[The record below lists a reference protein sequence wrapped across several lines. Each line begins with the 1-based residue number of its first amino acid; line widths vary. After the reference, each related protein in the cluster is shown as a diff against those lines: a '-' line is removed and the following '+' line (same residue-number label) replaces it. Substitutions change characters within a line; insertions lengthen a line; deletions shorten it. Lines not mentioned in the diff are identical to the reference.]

1 MKFLPLVWRN
11 LLRRKV
17 RTTFT
22 LLSIVVAFVLF
33 GYLSAIR
40 VAFGMGVD
48 VAGADR
54 MLVIHKVSLIQ
65 PLPESYLGRIASI
78 DGVEDISHTTWFGGI
93 YQDPRNFFAQFA
105 VDAESYLRLYPEL
118 GLTDEE
124 QQRWLANRTGAL
136 VDRATAERFGWSA
149 GDRIPLQ
156 GTIWRTRSGPT
167 WEFTIDGII
176 DGSSGGAAQFLFHYE
191 YLAEANINGRG
202 FVGQYVIRV
211 DDPAR
216 SAEIASAIDSRFA
229 NSPAETRT
237 TTEQAF
243 LQSMAD
249 QLGNVGAMLTAI
261 LGAVFF
267 TLLLITTNTM
277 AQAIRERTSELAV
290 LKTLGFTNGRVLAL
304 VLLEAGVLAVV
315 GGAVGLG
322 LVSAIIGRGDPTGGF
337 LPEFAIP
344 PRDLIIGAGLVVAL
358 GAVSATWP
366 GLQAT
371 RLRIVDG
378 LRRG

>member
-65 PLPESYLGRIASI
+65 PLPESYLGRIAATG
-78 DGVEDISHTTWFGGI
+78 GVADVSHMTWFGGI

-105 VDAESYLRLYPEL
+105 VDPESYLRIYPEL

-124 QQRWLANRTGAL
+124 KQRWLANRTGAV
-136 VDRATAERFGWSA
+136 VDRATAERFGWSV
-149 GDRIPLQ
+149 GDRIPLR
-156 GTIWRTRSGPT
+156 GTIWRARNGAT
-167 WEFTIDGII
+167 WEFTIDAII
-176 DGSSGGAAQFLFHYE
+176 DGSTGSAAQFLFQHE
-191 YLAEANINGRG
+191 YLAEANVRGRG
-202 FVGQYVIRV
+202 TVGQYIVRV
-211 DDPAR
+211 DDSAR
-216 SAEIASAIDSRFA
+216 SAEIAAAIDSRFA

-243 LQSMAD
+243 LQGIAD

-261 LGAVFF
+261 VGAVFF

-277 AQAIRERTSELAV
+277 AQAIRERTSELAM

-304 VLLEAGVLAVV
+304 VLLEAGLLAVV

-322 LVSAIIGRGDPTGGF
+322 LVSLILSGGDPTGGF

-344 PRDLIIGAGLVVAL
+344 PHDLGIGAGLVVAL
-358 GAVSATWP
+358 GAISATWP
-366 GLQAT
+366 GLQAA
-371 RLRIVDG
+371 RLQIVDG
-378 LRRG
+378 LGR

>member
-65 PLPESYLGRIASI
+65 PLPESYLGRIAAI
-78 DGVEDISHTTWFGGI
+78 DGVEDVSHMTWFGGI

-105 VDAESYLRLYPEL
+105 VAPESYLRIYSEL
-118 GLTDEE
+118 ALTDEE
-124 QQRWLANRTGAL
+124 KQRWLANRTGAI
-136 VDRATAERFGWSA
+136 VDRATAERFGWSV

-156 GTIWRTRSGPT
+156 GTIWRTRNGAT
-167 WEFTIDGII
+167 WEFTIEAIV
-176 DGSSGGAAQFLFHYE
+176 DGSTGSAAQFLFHHE
-191 YLAEANINGRG
+191 YLAEANVRGRG
-202 FVGQYVIRV
+202 TVGQYIVRV
-211 DDPAR
+211 DDSAR
-216 SAEIASAIDSRFA
+216 SVEIAAAIDGRFA

-243 LQSMAD
+243 LQSLAD

-304 VLLEAGVLAVV
+304 VLLEAGLLAVV
-315 GGAVGLG
+315 GGAAGLG
-322 LVSAIIGRGDPTGGF
+322 LVSVILSGGDPTGGF

-344 PRDLIIGAGLVVAL
+344 PHDLLVAAGLVVAL
-358 GAVSATWP
+358 GGISATWP
-366 GLQAT
+366 GLRAT
-371 RLRIVDG
+371 RLQIVDG
-378 LRRG
+378 LGR

>member
-40 VAFGMGVD
+40 VAFGMGVE

-65 PLPESYLGRIASI
+65 PLPESYLGRIAAV

-105 VDAESYLRLYPEL
+105 VDPESYLRIYPEL
-118 GLTDEE
+118 GLSDEE
-124 QQRWLANRTGAL
+124 KQRWLSNRSGAI
-136 VDRATAERFGWSA
+136 VDRATAERFGWSV

-156 GTIWRTRSGPT
+156 GTIWRTRSGAT
-167 WEFTIDGII
+167 WEFTIDAIV
-176 DGSSGGAAQFLFHYE
+176 DGSTGSAAQFLFHHE
-191 YLAEANINGRG
+191 YLAEANVRGRG
-202 FVGQYVIRV
+202 SVGQYIVRV
-211 DDPAR
+211 DDSAR
-216 SAEIASAIDSRFA
+216 SAEVAAAIDSRFA

-243 LQSMAD
+243 LQSLAD

-315 GGAVGLG
+315 GGAAGLG
-322 LVSAIIGRGDPTGGF
+322 VVSLILSGGDPTGGF

-344 PRDLIIGAGLVVAL
+344 PHDLLVGAGLVVAL
-358 GAVSATWP
+358 GGISATWP
-366 GLQAT
+366 GLRAT
-371 RLRIVDG
+371 RLEIVDG
-378 LRRG
+378 LGR

>member
-1 MKFLPLVWRN
+1 M
-11 LLRRKV
+11 
-17 RTTFT
+17 
-22 LLSIVVAFVLF
+22 VAFVLF

-40 VAFGMGVD
+40 VAFGMGVE

-65 PLPESYLGRIASI
+65 PLPESYLGRIAAT
-78 DGVEDISHTTWFGGI
+78 DGVADVSHMSWFGGI

-105 VDAESYLRLYPEL
+105 VEVESYLRLYPEL

-124 QQRWLANRTGAL
+124 KQRWLANRTGAV
-136 VDRATAERFGWSA
+136 VDRATAERFGWSV

-176 DGSSGGAAQFLFHYE
+176 KGSTGSAAQFLFHYE
-191 YLAEANINGRG
+191 YLAEANVRGRG
-202 FVGQYVIRV
+202 SVGQYIIRV
-211 DDPAR
+211 EDPAR
-216 SAEIASAIDSRFA
+216 SAEIASAIDGRFA

-243 LQSMAD
+243 LQSLAD

-304 VLLEAGVLAVV
+304 VLLEAGLLAAV
-315 GGAVGLG
+315 GGAAGLG
-322 LVSAIIGRGDPTGGF
+322 LVSLILSGGDPTGGF
-337 LPEFAIP
+337 LPEFGIP
-344 PRDLIIGAGLVVAL
+344 PRDLIVGAGLVVAL
-358 GAVSATWP
+358 GAASATWP

-371 RLRIVDG
+371 RLQIVDG
-378 LRRG
+378 LGR

>member
-1 MKFLPLVWRN
+1 MRFLPLVWRTQ
-11 LLRRKV
+11 LRRKV

-40 VAFGMGVD
+40 VAFGMGVE

-65 PLPESYLGRIASI
+65 PLPESYLGRIAAI
-78 DGVEDISHTTWFGGI
+78 DGVEDVSHMTFFGGI

-105 VDAESYLRLYPEL
+105 VDGESYLRLYPEL

-124 QQRWLANRTGAL
+124 KQRWLANRTGAV
-136 VDRATAERFGWSA
+136 VDRATADRFGWSA

-156 GTIWRTRSGPT
+156 GTIWRTRAGSA

-176 DGSSGGAAQFLFHYE
+176 DGATSGAAQFLFHYE
-191 YLAEANINGRG
+191 YLAEANVRGRG
-202 FVGQYVIRV
+202 SVGQYVIRV

-216 SAEIASAIDSRFA
+216 SAEIAAAIDSRFA

-243 LQSMAD
+243 LQSLAD
-249 QLGNVGAMLTAI
+249 QLGNVGAMLTTI
-261 LGAVFF
+261 LGTVFF

-290 LKTLGFTNGRVLAL
+290 LKTLGFTNGRILAL

-315 GGAVGLG
+315 GGTVGLG
-322 LVSAIIGRGDPTGGF
+322 LVSLILSGGDPTGGF

-344 PRDLIIGAGLVVAL
+344 PRDLTVGACLVVAL

-366 GLQAT
+366 GLRAT

-378 LRRG
+378 LGR